1 MNISPEVIITGDGSK
16 TLYLV
21 GMNEQFHSVKGAL
34 TESRHVFIQHG
45 LLYRKPFPGIR
56 VLEAGFGTGLNA
68 LLTAWYAITSH
79 TAVNYRGLEK
89 FPLGKNILDK
99 LDHGSFAG
107 EKGRELYRKIHDSKW
122 DTEEELDIWFRLTKM
137 ECDMTAYVPDPE
149 FSPDV
154 VYFDA
159 FGPDKQPEV
168 WELRVF
174 EMLYQSMAPQGV
186 LVTYSAKGEVRRR
199 LISAGFAVE
208 RLPGP
213 PGKREMLRAIKK

>member
-16 TLYLV
+16 TLYLT
-21 GMNEQFHSVKGAL
+21 GMNEQYHSVNGAL

-68 LLTAWYAITSH
+68 LLTAWYA
-79 TAVNYRGLEK
+79 VNSCTEVVYRGLEK
-89 FPLGKNILDK
+89 FPLGENLINE

-107 EKGRELYRKIHDSKW
+107 ERGREMFRKIHECKW
-122 DTEEELDIWFRLTKM
+122 NTESEIDTFFRLFKM
-137 ECDMTAYVPDPE
+137 QCDLTCYEPDPG

-168 WELRVF
+168 WELTVF
-174 EMLYQSMAPQGV
+174 ERLFHSMAPQGV

-199 LISAGFAVE
+199 LISAGFVVE